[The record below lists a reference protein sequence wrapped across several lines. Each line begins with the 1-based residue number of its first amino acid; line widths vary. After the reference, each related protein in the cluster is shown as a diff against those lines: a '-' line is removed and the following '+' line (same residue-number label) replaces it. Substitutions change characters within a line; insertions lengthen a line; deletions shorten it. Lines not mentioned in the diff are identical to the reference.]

1 MLRLMNALIPP
12 GARAHKFTLDEAR
25 RAWAAG
31 VFPNY
36 PNMELIDGELIETPA
51 DGPRTIDWNAKINR
65 MLARSLPDCLTLV
78 PDKTLALPPYGGP
91 QPDFYIHDRA
101 SAAEVDGSNVL
112 LVIEVSDT
120 TLDYDLG
127 VKAKLY
133 ADGGVREYWVVDCEG
148 RRILVHRL
156 SQNGDYGEPFAVE
169 FEQRVEAMHAPG
181 VAIQLSELSLP

>member
-1 MLRLMNALIPP
+1 MNALIPP
-12 GARAHKFTLDEAR
+12 GATAHKFTLDEAR

-31 VFPNY
+31 IFPDY
-36 PNMELIDGELIETPA
+36 PSMELIEGELIEMPA

-65 MLARSLPDCLTLV
+65 VLARSIPDGFTLV

-101 SAAEVDGSNVL
+101 SAAEVDGANVL

-120 TLDYDLG
+120 TLAYDLG

-133 ADGGVREYWVVDCEG
+133 AEGGVREYWVVDCEG
-148 RRILVHRL
+148 RRILIHRMDA
-156 SQNGDYGEPFAVE
+156 SGRYGEPVVAE
-169 FEQRVEAMHAPG
+169 FEQSIDAAYAPG
-181 VAIQLSELSLP
+181 VSLRLSALDLP